1 MRNDEFCQVNCVALS
16 VDFEMM
22 VTGSDDY
29 RLRIFNTL
37 SGKLVATLEGHIGWL
52 T

>member
-1 MRNDEFCQVNCVALS
+1 
-16 VDFEMM
+16 MM

-29 RLRIFNTL
+29 RLRIFSTL
-37 SGKLVATLEGHIGWL
+37 SGELVATLEGHIGWL